1 VLFRDKGPK
10 FRQQDLTDAQK
21 KKKKGGGQG
30 LNWAVEPRGE
40 RDIYTKELHNL
51 YMSPS
56 TVSKMTHGDK
66 TCVQNFGEVF
76 ED

>member
-1 VLFRDKGPK
+1 
-10 FRQQDLTDAQK
+10 
-21 KKKKGGGQG
+21 
-30 LNWAVEPRGE
+30 VEPRGE